1 MKIKVK
7 QNLINLYIS
16 NVKILM
22 KFNVIVKIIKK
33 KSLAL
38 QLSRFMQIKYLD
50 KKLKNIK
57 LQIKTV
63 FQTIKLKRIS

>member
-1 MKIKVK
+1 
-7 QNLINLYIS
+7 
-16 NVKILM
+16 M

-38 QLSRFMQIKYLD
+38 QLSRFIQIKYLD

-63 FQTIKLKRIS
+63 F